1 MNISP
6 CSASSRFAP
15 PACAARV
22 PRPSTSPT
30 WPREG
35 STASGKWAFR
45 PGTWLQG
52 PSSCRKPAAW
62 SGIFAA
68 TPATSIPAAS
78 SAAIRKSSL
87 KCFESSGR
95 SPRSRPKSMR
105 LVRILV
111 AGSILWTLP
120 AHGADLRIGL
130 AADVTSMDPHFLN
143 LQPNI
148 NIAWHV
154 FDALTHVDE
163 DARLIPGL
171 AVSWRAIDP
180 TTWEFRLRRG
190 VHFHDGAEL
199 VAEDVVFSIER
210 TLKVPNGQLGIFTRR
225 IVAKEIVDPYTLR
238 LKTATPYA
246 MVPYDL
252 NSVFIVSRKA
262 AARSGPEDFDS
273 GKAMIGTGPFR
284 FVRFARGD
292 RVELARNDDY
302 WGAKP
307 AWEKVTFRIVPTDPA
322 RLAGLLSG
330 ELDAIE
336 QVPTADLA
344 RIRRDAR
351 LQTAQKV
358 SWRTIFFYL
367 DQYRDRAPGLADQA
381 GKPLA
386 RNPLRDLRV
395 RRALSEAINRQAIAE
410 RLMDGA
416 ALPASNL
423 VSPPVFGYAPDLKP
437 EPYDSGN
444 AKRLLAEA
452 GYPDGFAMTLSA
464 TNNRYVNDEQIA
476 QAVAQM
482 LARVGVRARVEVF
495 PINAYLPKARKHEF
509 AFAMLGWGSFSG
521 DLALRTL
528 VATPNPER
536 GFGAWNWSGYSN
548 SKVDEL
554 LERGFASVD
563 EKRREALARE
573 AMRLAMRDYAVIPLH
588 HQIATWAMRKPLAYA
603 PRTDEFTFAHRF
615 QAR

>member
-1 MNISP
+1 
-6 CSASSRFAP
+6 
-15 PACAARV
+15 
-22 PRPSTSPT
+22 
-30 WPREG
+30 
-35 STASGKWAFR
+35 
-45 PGTWLQG
+45 
-52 PSSCRKPAAW
+52 
-62 SGIFAA
+62 
-68 TPATSIPAAS
+68 
-78 SAAIRKSSL
+78 
-87 KCFESSGR
+87 
-95 SPRSRPKSMR
+95 MR
-105 LVRILV
+105 RLLRIL
-111 AGSILWTLP
+111 ATGLILSGLR
-120 AHGADLRIGL
+120 AHGAELRIGL

-143 LQPNI
+143 IAPNI
-148 NIAWHV
+148 NIASHV
-154 FDALTHVDE
+154 FDALTHVDQ

-171 AVSWRAIDP
+171 AVSWRAVDA

-190 VHFHDGAEL
+190 VRFHDGAEL
-199 VAEDVVFSIER
+199 TAEDVVFSIER
-210 TLKVPNGQLGIFTRR
+210 TFQVPNGQFRTFTQR
-225 IVAKEIVDPYTLR
+225 IVGKQILDAHTLR

-284 FVRFARGD
+284 FARFARGD

-336 QVPTADLA
+336 QVPPADLP

-367 DQYRDRAPGLADQA
+367 DQHRDRAPGLADKA
-381 GKPLA
+381 GRPLA
-386 RNPLRDLRV
+386 RNPFRDLRV
-395 RRALSEAINRQAIAE
+395 RRALSKAINRPVIAE

-423 VSPPVFGYAPDLKP
+423 VSPPVFGHAPDLKP
-437 EPYDSGN
+437 EPYDPEG

-482 LARVGVRARVEVF
+482 LARVGIRARVEAL
-495 PINAYLPKARKHEF
+495 PLNAYLPKGRKGDF
-509 AFAMLGWGSFSG
+509 AFAMFGWGSFSG
-521 DLALRTL
+521 DLALRAL
-528 VATPNPER
+528 VATADPDK
-536 GFGAWNWSGYSN
+536 GFGAFNWSGYSN
-548 SKVDEL
+548 PRVDAL
-554 LERGFASVD
+554 LESAFASVD
-563 EKRREALARE
+563 EKRREAFARD

-588 HQIATWAMRKPLAYA
+588 HQVTTWAMRKALAYA
-603 PRTDEFTFAHRF
+603 PRTDEFTFAHHFR
-615 QAR
+615 AR

>member
-1 MNISP
+1 
-6 CSASSRFAP
+6 
-15 PACAARV
+15 
-22 PRPSTSPT
+22 
-30 WPREG
+30 
-35 STASGKWAFR
+35 
-45 PGTWLQG
+45 
-52 PSSCRKPAAW
+52 
-62 SGIFAA
+62 
-68 TPATSIPAAS
+68 
-78 SAAIRKSSL
+78 
-87 KCFESSGR
+87 
-95 SPRSRPKSMR
+95 MR
-105 LVRILV
+105 RLLRLLF
-111 AGSILWTLP
+111 AGSILWGLP
-120 AHGADLRIGL
+120 AHGAELRIGL
-130 AADVTSMDPHFLN
+130 AADVTSMDPHFLSIA
-143 LQPNI
+143 PNI

-171 AVSWRAIDP
+171 AVSWRAIDA

-190 VHFHDGAEL
+190 VRFHDGAEL
-199 VAEDVVFSIER
+199 TAQDVVFSIER
-210 TLKVPNGQLGIFTRR
+210 TLKVPNGQLGTFTRR
-225 IVAKEIVDPYTLR
+225 IIAKEIVDPHTLR

-252 NSVFIVSRKA
+252 NSVFIVSRNA
-262 AARSGPEDFDS
+262 AARAGPEDFDS
-273 GKAMIGTGPFR
+273 GRAMIGTGPFR

-302 WGAKP
+302 WGAQGGKSA
-307 AWEKVTFRIVPTDPA
+307 AWEKVVFRIVPTDPA

-351 LQTAQKV
+351 LLTAQKV
-358 SWRTIFFYL
+358 SWRTIFFHL
-367 DQYRDRAPGLADQA
+367 DQHRDRAPGLTDRA
-381 GKPLA
+381 GQPLA
-386 RNPLRDLRV
+386 RNPFRDLRV
-395 RRALSEAINRQAIAE
+395 RQALSKAINRQAIAE

-423 VSPPVFGYAPDLKP
+423 VSPPVFGYAHDLAP
-437 EPYDSGN
+437 EPYDPEGS
-444 AKRLLAEA
+444 KRLLAEA
-452 GYPDGFAMTLSA
+452 GYPDGFTMTLSA
-464 TNNRYVNDEQIA
+464 TNNRYVNDEGIA

-482 LARVGVRARVEVF
+482 LARVGVRARVELF
-495 PINAYLPKARKHEF
+495 PINAYLPKARKDEF

-548 SKVDEL
+548 PKVDEL
-554 LERGFASVD
+554 LERCFASVD

-588 HQIATWAMRKPLAYA
+588 HQIAVWAMRKPLAYA

-615 QAR
+615 QVR